1 MKLPKPLK
9 NGLLA
14 LALFLI
20 IGRFITQTYARM
32 LTNSNAAEGDQLAF
46 LQLGLDLREHG
57 TLTDGTRN
65 PLYAAF
71 LALIAQR
78 EWSYFTSAKLLS
90 LTFGLAAIL
99 AVFWLARRRFDTF
112 TGLLAAYL
120 LSINVEFIVHS
131 AQALTESLLVLIFVL
146 TWFAML
152 EALDRPDSLRF
163 WALAGALAGLAYLAK
178 GSAQLLVISFLVLVL
193 GVAIST
199 SRLSRFLR
207 GPGLWAFLAAYALVV
222 SPLWLYNSVRFG
234 SPTFNYAITHQMWMD
249 SWRDWHPDDLAD
261 LPTALSYLRTHTP
274 AEIFQRQGEGMKA
287 MRNILVKTLW
297 PTRTLA
303 IDRFLLS
310 PASGW
315 VLGGLVLLPFL
326 LWPLTRRYLR
336 QQGRAVVLTLLV
348 SSLFFLL
355 FAWYVP
361 IVALGQ
367 RFLLPIIPFIF
378 ILLAHL
384 IGQFV
389 RWALAREFWVRQLA
403 LLWISIVIGLQL
415 RWAIQTNLEP
425 AQALFTQN
433 VFAQDRQFNSDSA
446 TPLAWLSQQSPGL
459 ETVAWGPSGKSLP
472 IWAYSDRLEVK
483 LYPPDAENLADLT
496 ANLVSR
502 DIDYLILDADMFS
515 RYRDVF
521 QANFSSDGSRLD
533 FAQIPPDWA
542 LTYAYRGMPCEWCI
556 FRLLPAAPPQQ
567 PVDYRLGAAGAAAP
581 IALVGYDLAETEA
594 QPGATLH
601 LTLHWAA
608 LAPVAQSYT
617 VFTQLLGPDF
627 QLYGQLDHPPLDNLW
642 PTSHWQPSDR
652 LADRYDLSINPAAP
666 PGDYQLLIGMYDPQ
680 TGQRLTITQ
689 NGQPIPDN
697 AIRLVTVRIGPS
709 S

>member
-99 AVFWLARRRFDTF
+99 AVFWLARRRFDPF

-146 TWFAML
+146 AWFAML
-152 EALDRPDSLRF
+152 EALDRPDQLRS

-178 GSAQLLVISFLVLVL
+178 GSAQLLVISFLVLGL
-193 GVAIST
+193 GGAIST

-207 GPGLWAFLAAYALVV
+207 GPGLWVFLAAYALVV

-249 SWRDWHPDDLAD
+249 SWRDWHPDDLDD

-336 QQGRAVVLTLLV
+336 QQGHAVVLTLLV

-367 RFLLPIIPFIF
+367 RFLLPIIPLIF

-384 IGQFV
+384 TGQFV
-389 RWALAREFWVRQLA
+389 RWALTREFWVRQLA

-472 IWAYSDRLEVK
+472 IWAYSDRLEVR

-502 DIDYLILDADMFS
+502 DIDYLILDADMVG
-515 RYRDVF
+515 RYRDLL
-521 QANFSSDGSRLD
+521 QANFASDGSRLD

-556 FRLLPAAPPQQ
+556 FRLLPGAPPQQ
-567 PVDYRLGAAGAAAP
+567 PVDYRLGADGAAAP
-581 IALVGYDLAETEA
+581 IALLGYDLAEPEA
-594 QPGATLH
+594 QPGASLH

-617 VFTQLLGPDF
+617 VFTQLLGPDL

-642 PTSHWQPSDR
+642 PTSRWQPGDR
-652 LADRYDLSINPAAP
+652 LADRYDLPINPAAP
-666 PGDYQLLIGMYDPQ
+666 PGDYQLLVGMYDPQ